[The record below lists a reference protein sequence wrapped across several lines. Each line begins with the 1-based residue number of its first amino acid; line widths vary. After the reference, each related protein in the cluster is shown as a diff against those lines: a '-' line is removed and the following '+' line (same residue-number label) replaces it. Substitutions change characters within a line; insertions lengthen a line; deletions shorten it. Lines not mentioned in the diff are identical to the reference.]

1 MASTEGRAPDLS
13 QRMSTPAF
21 YERIAVDVRVKRLN
35 YNLSDSEA
43 NMASSDPYKD
53 INNIIKIAFIV
64 ALILGSY
71 NLWSF
76 FNSSRYQALCGASF
90 WELNR
95 PELESCLDQKKE
107 LDK

>member
-35 YNLSDSEA
+35 YTLINLEE

-53 INNIIKIAFIV
+53 INNIIKIAFMS
-64 ALILGSY
+64 L
-71 NLWSF
+71 NLPLS
-76 FNSSRYQALCGASF
+76 A
-90 WELNR
+90 
-95 PELESCLDQKKE
+95 
-107 LDK
+107 